1 MNEIEKNITRLI
13 DWTHDHDERHQLA
26 DKRINL
32 VLDLLARQTSDLHTH
47 NTNHHSKSTA
57 IKRDG
62 LLVTAVSLLYVLVE
76 LARNGIFAYP
86 F

>member
-1 MNEIEKNITRLI
+1 MTIEEKVDRLV
-13 DWTHDHDERHQLA
+13 DWTENHDECHRLEES
-26 DKRINL
+26 RTNIIL
-32 VLDLLARQTSDLHTH
+32 GLLARQTSDLHTH

>member
-1 MNEIEKNITRLI
+1 MTEIEENVARLI
-13 DWTHDHDERHQLA
+13 SWTHDHDERHRLA
-26 DKRINL
+26 DKRINI

-57 IKRDG
+57 MKRDG
-62 LLVTAVSLLYVLVE
+62 LLVTAVSLLYIVVE
-76 LARNGIFAYP
+76 LVRNGLLAYP

>member
-1 MNEIEKNITRLI
+1 MTI
-13 DWTHDHDERHQLA
+13 DEARFDEWTHNHDERHRSEA
-26 DKRINL
+26 RRIDI
-32 VLDLLARQTSDLHTH
+32 VLDLLARQTTDLHDH
-47 NTNHHSKSTA
+47 NTNHHGKATA

-76 LARNGIFAYP
+76 LARNGLLVYP